1 MTPLR
6 PLPAAG
12 DVPLS
17 PAAGARPGSGRHG
30 RLADRLYIG
39 LCAVAALIGVV
50 TIAYLVARTMA
61 EARPAIGEIGL
72 WEFLK
77 GRDWSPS
84 TGQFGAL
91 PALYGTLVTS
101 AIAML
106 IAVPLAVCVAIATT
120 VLLPRR
126 ARGPIAGT
134 IDLLAAVPSVVYG
147 LWGLIVLVPAVT
159 PLLEWISHHNHGVGA
174 FGGPV
179 LGGRSLLLAG
189 VVLAVMILPIITAV
203 VREVL
208 ATVPID
214 QREAALALGATRW
227 EMIRGSMLPWARSGI
242 VGASALGLGR
252 AIGETIAVAMI
263 IGSQPALFKTLL
275 GPGQTLAGTIAFEYN
290 SADSKTHASALV
302 AMAVVLFVV
311 ALIVN
316 LVARL
321 LVTRTVGVQSRRRF
335 GRSALT
341 RPRSLPAA
349 LPSRRGHRASRP
361 IDPMAAPPERSGIS
375 GIGASRRWRSRLAEL
390 AIGGS
395 LIVAIVPLILVIGYA
410 VAKGAGALSVDFL
423 TSDGE
428 PDIEGNGIKHALVG
442 TLIMMGIA
450 TVVAVPFG
458 LLTALFIR
466 ECDSRGPMLRR
477 VAAGLGVFVDVLL
490 GVPSIVA
497 GLVVAIVV
505 VLALGTFSA
514 LAGGLSL
521 AIIMLPIV
529 VRSTDEILRLV
540 PGAQVEAALA
550 LGAPRWR
557 TTMSVVLPIAAPGI
571 LTGIML
577 ALARISGETAPLIL
591 TASGAQFF
599 STDVLHEMT
608 ALPLYI
614 FSGTIN
620 STVPIAQ
627 QHAWGAALVL
637 VGLVLLLN
645 LAARLIARLTRHG
658 AIQ

>member
-1 MTPLR
+1 
-6 PLPAAG
+6 
-12 DVPLS
+12 
-17 PAAGARPGSGRHG
+17 
-30 RLADRLYIG
+30 
-39 LCAVAALIGVV
+39 VAALIGVI
-50 TIAYLVARTMA
+50 TIAYLVARTVA
-61 EARPAIGEIGL
+61 EARPAIDQIGF
-72 WEFLK
+72 WDFLK
-77 GRDWSPS
+77 GREWSPAA
-84 TGQFGAL
+84 GKFGAL

-126 ARGPIAGT
+126 ARGPIAALV
-134 IDLLAAVPSVVYG
+134 DLLAAVPSVVYG
-147 LWGLIVLVPAVT
+147 LWGLVVVVPTVE
-159 PLLEWISHHNHGVGA
+159 PILEWIASHNHGIGA

-189 VVLAVMILPIITAV
+189 IVLAVMILPIITAV

-208 ATVPID
+208 STVPMD

-227 EMIRGSMLPWARSGI
+227 EMIRGSMLPWSRSGI

-252 AIGETIAVAMI
+252 AVGETIAVALI
-263 IGSQPALFKTLL
+263 LGGQPTLFKTLL

-290 SADSKTHASALV
+290 SADSKTHSSALV

-316 LVARL
+316 LIARL
-321 LVTRTVGVQSRRRF
+321 LVTRSVGGRSRGRRGRAGLAKLWSLVATLPTRLRRR
-335 GRSALT
+335 T
-341 RPRSLPAA
+341 VRPV
-349 LPSRRGHRASRP
+349 
-361 IDPMAAPPERSGIS
+361 DPLAAPPPRPGIPE
-375 GIGASRRWRSRLAEL
+375 IGAVRRLRSRLAEVM
-390 AIGGS
+390 IGAS
-395 LIVAIVPLILVIGYA
+395 LIVAIVPLLLVIGYA
-410 VAKGAGALSVDFL
+410 VAKGVGGLSWQFF
-423 TSDGE
+423 THDGE
-428 PDIEGNGIKHALVG
+428 PDIAGNGIKHALVG

-450 TVVAVPFG
+450 TIVAVPFG

-466 ECDSRGPMLRR
+466 ECDSRGPGLRR

-505 VLALGTFSA
+505 VLAMGSFSA
-514 LAGGLSL
+514 LAGALSL
-521 AIIMLPIV
+521 AIIMFPIV

-540 PGAQVEAALA
+540 PEAQVEAALA

-557 TTMSVVLPIAAPGI
+557 TTLSVVLPIAAPGI
-571 LTGIML
+571 LTGVML

-599 STDVLHEMT
+599 STDILHEMT

-614 FSGTIN
+614 FSGAVN
-620 STVPIAQ
+620 STVPVAQ
-627 QHAWGAALVL
+627 QHAWAAALVL
-637 VGLVLLLN
+637 VALVLLLN
-645 LAARLIARLTRHG
+645 LAARAIARLTRQG
-658 AIQ
+658 VTR